1 MSSANKLNN
10 ASSTDELEL
19 TVDIFSEE
27 ENETV
32 NVSSDEEMVGGPGL
46 GYEAERSSRTP
57 TVSFRDTDLRSLTSG
72 DGQENGSEADVGSAL
87 QSQMS
92 S

>member
-1 MSSANKLNN
+1 MSGANELIDV
-10 ASSTDELEL
+10 SSTDELKL

-27 ENETV
+27 ENVTFDI
-32 NVSSDEEMVGGPGL
+32 SLDEEMVGGPGL

-57 TVSFRDTDLRSLTSG
+57 TVSFRDTDLRSRTSG